1 MYLAQLKLN
10 EQNRE
15 VHQDLSNAHKLHQ
28 RIMQAFPDEEREKA
42 RADWNV
48 LFRQEPESDVVLVSS
63 AIEGNWNRLP
73 SGYLSQPFASKL
85 FDVEQMPF
93 SVGQLLQFR
102 LKANPSKRD
111 NQTRKLIGMF
121 HEADQ
126 LEWLSRQGDRNGFAV
141 QQVDVIQTPNIF
153 GRKGEGKAPIR
164 LATVLYQGVLRVKD
178 VDRLV
183 AALQQGIG
191 RGRSYGCGLLSVAR
205 FSRH

>member
-126 LEWLSRQGDRNGFAV
+126 LEWLSRQGDRNGFEI
-141 QQVDVIQTPNIF
+141 QGVDVIQTPNIF
-153 GRKGEGKAPIR
+153 GRKGEEKAPIR

-191 RGRSYGCGLLSVAR
+191 RGRSYGCGLLSVAKFR
-205 FSRH
+205 G

>member
-1 MYLAQLKLN
+1 
-10 EQNRE
+10 
-15 VHQDLSNAHKLHQ
+15 
-28 RIMQAFPDEEREKA
+28 
-42 RADWNV
+42 

-126 LEWLSRQGDRNGFAV
+126 LEWLSRQGDRNGFEI
-141 QQVDVIQTPNIF
+141 QGVDVIQTPNIF
-153 GRKGEGKAPIR
+153 GRKGEEKAPIR

-191 RGRSYGCGLLSVAR
+191 RGRSYGCGLLSVAKFR
-205 FSRH
+205 G

>member
-93 SVGQLLQFR
+93 TTGQLLQFR

-126 LEWLSRQGDRNGFAV
+126 LEWLSRQGDRNGFEI
-141 QQVDVIQTPNIF
+141 QGVDVIQTPNIF

-191 RGRSYGCGLLSVAR
+191 RGRSYGCGLLSVAKFR
-205 FSRH
+205 G

>member
-48 LFRQEPESDVVLVSS
+48 LFRQEPESDLILVSS

-126 LEWLSRQGDRNGFAV
+126 LEWLSRQGDRNGFEI
-141 QQVDVIQTPNIF
+141 QGVDVIQTPNIF

-191 RGRSYGCGLLSVAR
+191 RGRSYGCGLLSVAKFR
-205 FSRH
+205 G

>member
-48 LFRQEPESDVVLVSS
+48 LFRQEPESDLILVSS
-63 AIEGNWNRLP
+63 AIEGDWNRLP
-73 SGYLSQPFASKL
+73 SGYLSQHLSKP
-85 FDVEQMPF
+85 FDVEKTPF
-93 SVGQLLQFR
+93 TTGQLLQFR

-126 LEWLSRQGDRNGFAV
+126 LEWLSRQGDRNGFEI
-141 QQVDVIQTPNIF
+141 QGVDVIQTPNIF

-191 RGRSYGCGLLSVAR
+191 RGRSYGCGLLSVAKFR
-205 FSRH
+205 G